1 MLQARNACL
10 LAVLALVLSAC
21 TKDQTSFP
29 SLARRPAERISADPP
44 PPPPPPPPAA
54 PSAALLEKVEAL
66 LAAARSADARF
77 NAAQGKASS
86 LTKAAAGAEI
96 ASEDWSVA
104 VMALSEL
111 ETRRSQVM
119 IALADL
125 DALYAGAVVD
135 GADSQVLQA
144 ARQVVLDLVE
154 QEDRVLGELNGLL
167 KN

>member
-10 LAVLALVLSAC
+10 LAVLALVLGAC

-44 PPPPPPPPAA
+44 APPPPPPPAA
-54 PSAALLEKVEAL
+54 PSAALLEKIEAL
-66 LAAARSADARF
+66 LDAARSADTRF
-77 NAAQGKASS
+77 NAAQDKASS
-86 LTKAAAGAEI
+86 LAKAAAGAEI
-96 ASEDWSVA
+96 ASEAWSVA

-135 GADSQVLQA
+135 GADSQALAA
-144 ARQVVLDLVE
+144 ARQAVLELVE
-154 QEDRVLGELNGLL
+154 REDRVLGELNALL
-167 KN
+167 KS